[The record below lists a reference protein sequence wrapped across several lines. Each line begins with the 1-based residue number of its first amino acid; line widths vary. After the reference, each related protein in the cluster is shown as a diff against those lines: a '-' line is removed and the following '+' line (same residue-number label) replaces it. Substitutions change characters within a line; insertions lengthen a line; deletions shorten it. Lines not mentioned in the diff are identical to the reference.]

1 MLDNRQYRTV
11 TPQVRGKKGALHS
24 PSLSVRGEFW
34 DLGWRDGTQAGEAVS
49 LNWGGKVG
57 FLGWKKWL
65 ESVSAYSRGGCNAES
80 GGPEIC
86 EFFMSL
92 WSRTRLKIWKE
103 RKKETTTTTTKKKN
117 PQGLR
122 EIACYGDKTFREMPN
137 TVLNDVG
144 VWTKQTGEILVT
156 LVIQLR
162 SQKDHSLG
170 LKITP

>member
-1 MLDNRQYRTV
+1 MLDNRLYRTV

-65 ESVSAYSRGGCNAES
+65 EFVSAYSRGGYNAES

-86 EFFMSL
+86 EFLMSL
-92 WSRTRLKIWKE
+92 WLRTRLKMWKE
-103 RKKETTTTTTKKKN
+103 RKKETTTTTKNN

-137 TVLNDVG
+137 TVLKDIG

-156 LVIQLR
+156 LIIQLR
-162 SQKDHSLG
+162 SQKNQSTIKDYTLE
-170 LKITP
+170 

>member
-11 TPQVRGKKGALHS
+11 TPQVRGKKGTLHS
-24 PSLSVRGEFW
+24 PSFSVRGEFW
-34 DLGWRDGTQAGEAVS
+34 DLGWRDGTQAGKGVS
-49 LNWGGKVG
+49 PNWGGKVG
-57 FLGWKKWL
+57 SGWNLYHHTQEEGVMQKVVAQK
-65 ESVSAYSRGGCNAES
+65 SVS
-80 GGPEIC
+80 
-86 EFFMSL
+86 F
-92 WSRTRLKIWKE
+92 KIVK
-103 RKKETTTTTTKKKN
+103 RKKKRNNSNNRKNN

-162 SQKDHSLG
+162 SQKNHSLG